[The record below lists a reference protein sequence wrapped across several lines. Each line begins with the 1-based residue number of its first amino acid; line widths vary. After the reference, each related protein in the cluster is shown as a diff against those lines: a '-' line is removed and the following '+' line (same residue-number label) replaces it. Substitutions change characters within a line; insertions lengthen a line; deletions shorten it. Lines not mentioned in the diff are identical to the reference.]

1 MGRESTVSFI
11 LKNYKMTND
20 TECGKCTF
28 WGEVR
33 YLDNLKVSPHKLVF
47 DYKSKNSN
55 FISEQSNELTRV
67 NGIKEH
73 KAPDVISWRYHSI
86 TSDIPD
92 ILE

>member
-11 LKNYKMTND
+11 LKNNKTTND

-55 FISEQSNELTRV
+55 FVSEQTNKS
-67 NGIKEH
+67 
-73 KAPDVISWRYHSI
+73 
-86 TSDIPD
+86 
-92 ILE
+92 